1 MILPDALKRFFEA
14 EQSGD
19 AGALSSAFS
28 DDAVVK
34 DEGATHRGLAQVR
47 RWWLDAKQKYSHT
60 AQPISVENDGD
71 ATCVLAMVSGNFP
84 NSPAQLH
91 FRFVL
96 EAGKISELEIG
107 G

>member
-1 MILPDALKRFFEA
+1 MILPNALKSFFEA

-19 AGALSSAFS
+19 VDALTNAFS
-28 DDAVVK
+28 DNAIVK
-34 DEGATHRGLAQVR
+34 DEGATHRGLEQVR

-60 AQPISVENDGD
+60 AQPISVEDAGD
-71 ATCVLAMVSGNFP
+71 ATCVLATVSGNFP